1 MGMRRPTRSILAIT
15 AAFAAF
21 AWAGSL
27 RADLAP
33 ASPFL
38 PAGAAEAASAKG
50 GPSGPIE
57 LRGVMAS
64 ADGATFCIY
73 DTAKKKNFW
82 VGLNEAGHDFVVKSA
97 DPDGD
102 SVTVDYQG
110 RSMHLAFHTSKVE
123 SSGPATAVT
132 TGPRGGPSGN
142 PLSTSVVVNPT
153 PADEQRR
160 LEAVAQEVRRR
171 RMEREK
177 ALETQNGQAPGGVL
191 PLVPNH

>member
-1 MGMRRPTRSILAIT
+1 MRHPTLRILAE
-15 AAFAAF
+15 AAALAAL
-21 AWAGSL
+21 AWAGTL
-27 RADLAP
+27 WADLAP

-38 PAGAAEAASAKG
+38 PAGAAAAAAAKA

-64 ADGATFCIY
+64 ADGASYCIY
-73 DTAKKKNFW
+73 DTAKKKDFW

-97 DPDGD
+97 DPASD
-102 SVTVDYQG
+102 SVMVDYQG
-110 RSMHLAFHTSKVE
+110 RSMHLDLHTSKVE

-132 TGPRGGPSGN
+132 AGPRGGPPGN
-142 PLSTSVVVNPT
+142 PLSSTVVVNPT

-177 ALETQNGQAPGGVL
+177 ALEAQNGQVPGGV
-191 PLVPNH
+191 PPSAPNR

>member
-1 MGMRRPTRSILAIT
+1 MRHPTRSILVKT
-15 AAFAAF
+15 AAFAVF

-38 PAGAAEAASAKG
+38 PAGAAAAAAAKG

-102 SVTVDYQG
+102 SITVDYQG
-110 RSMHLAFHTSKVE
+110 RSMHLEFHTSKVE

-132 TGPRGGPSGN
+132 AGPRGGLPGN

-177 ALETQNGQAPGGVL
+177 ALEPQNGQAPGGV
-191 PLVPNH
+191 PAPAPNH

>member
-1 MGMRRPTRSILAIT
+1 MGMRQPTLWILART
-15 AAFAAF
+15 TAFAAF

-38 PAGAAEAASAKG
+38 PAGAAAAAAKG
-50 GPSGPIE
+50 APSGPIE

-64 ADGATFCIY
+64 ADGASYCIY

-82 VGLNEAGHDFVVKSA
+82 VGLNESGHDFVVKSA
-97 DPDGD
+97 DPDGE
-102 SVTVDYQG
+102 SVMVDYQG
-110 RSMHLAFHTSKVE
+110 RNMHLEFHTSKVE
-123 SSGPATAVT
+123 SSGPATAFT
-132 TGPRGGPSGN
+132 GGPRGGLPGN
-142 PLSTSVVVNPT
+142 PLSNTVVVNPT

-160 LEAVAQEVRRR
+160 LDAVAQEVRRR

-177 ALETQNGQAPGGVL
+177 ALQAQNGQAQNGQAPGGA
-191 PLVPNH
+191 PTR